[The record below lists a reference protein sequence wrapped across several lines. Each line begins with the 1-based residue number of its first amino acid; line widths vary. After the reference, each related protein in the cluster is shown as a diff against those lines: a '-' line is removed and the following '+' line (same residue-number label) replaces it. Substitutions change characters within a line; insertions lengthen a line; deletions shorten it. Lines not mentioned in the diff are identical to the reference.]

1 LERKERKAEK
11 TGEVMIPRSVIVG
24 AVRGAVTERTD
35 DRIEQLA
42 DIIHGG
48 MVWAL
53 EREAR
58 LEEVDRRLEAQHAE
72 VVHAVDSMKA
82 GFALMDQR
90 FLSMDKRFDGLIR
103 EMNGR
108 FEAMN
113 ERFVSMDERFE
124 SMDARFESM
133 DKRFDG
139 LIREMNS
146 RFETVDKRF
155 ESVDKRFDGLIRE
168 MNVRFEAA
176 DKRFSILT
184 WLIGVG
190 FVVMNAT
197 LVLLK
202 IF

>member
-1 LERKERKAEK
+1 LERKERKTEK

-53 EREAR
+53 ERDAR

-72 VVHAVDSMKA
+72 IVHAVDSMKA
-82 GFALMDQR
+82 GFASMDER

-124 SMDARFESM
+124 SMD
-133 DKRFDG
+133 K
-139 LIREMNS
+139 
-146 RFETVDKRF
+146 RFETVDRRF
-155 ESVDKRFDGLIRE
+155 DDLIHQFDKRFTT
-168 MNVRFEAA
+168 
-176 DKRFSILT
+176 LT
-184 WLIGVG
+184 WLIGTA
-190 FVVMNAT
+190 FVVINAT